1 MSTRAERRMTT
12 FRLHTAKLVH
22 ARLLGIHV
30 PDKMKE
36 PTRQNIH
43 NLQILINMEIKR

>member
-1 MSTRAERRMTT
+1 MTT

-22 ARLLGIHV
+22 ARLLGIFI

-43 NLQILINMEIKR
+43 NLQILINLELKR